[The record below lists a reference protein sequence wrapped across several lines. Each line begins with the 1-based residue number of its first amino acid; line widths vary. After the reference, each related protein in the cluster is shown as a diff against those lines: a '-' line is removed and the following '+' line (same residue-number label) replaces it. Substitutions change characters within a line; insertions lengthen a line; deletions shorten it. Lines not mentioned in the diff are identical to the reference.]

1 MSGDTIEGVRKL
13 SGKGNRLIILH
24 AGGRERMGEWSRCG
38 IQSKNVTGN
47 NHDEMTA
54 AHFEEWFHDS
64 LLPNLIVMDNTPY
77 HSCKVE
83 LVPTM
88 SSTKEQMKDWLTL
101 KAIEFPDYALKKM

>member
-1 MSGDTIEGVRKL
+1 ML
-13 SGKGNRLIILH
+13 
-24 AGGRERMGEWSRCG
+24 GGENGWVNG
-38 IQSKNVTGN
+38 ADVVFQSKNVTGN
-47 NHDEMTA
+47 YHDQMTA

-101 KAIEFPDYALKKM
+101 TAIEFPDYALKKM